1 MKKKLLAIFLAV
13 AMVATM
19 FVCVPFTALADD
31 ANILYFSMHWSTN
44 GLFQVDTNLESVSCA
59 DFLVDGHNYD
69 GIRPGYVQMNSAD
82 VWTFHC
88 NGSSVGDYFTLY
100 KGDKFTFDG
109 VDYFLDRSYKFI
121 QVEGSWRMQTFDLPS
136 DEVTKYIS
144 LTSVGYAT
152 EGLAQINTD
161 IDEVFDTATTLYE
174 AKTNAELYIDSTGD
188 RDVGIVTLYDN
199 NKGLI
204 CFNWDSNFTAGETFT
219 IKKGSVIRANGKVYV
234 LKNGYKFD
242 YDGSHYT
249 LTPLYESITFGYCW
263 GAEKVIQFNTDID
276 FYTTMQNFT
285 ADNFGCNIKQS
296 GDQNF
301 GWAGV
306 AKDDSTGKLILSV
319 NFNSAFTVGQSYTLS
334 SGSLFCFS
342 DGGEK
347 YSLTNDITLY
357 FNGTDWQATAPEV
370 RKEISLAYRW
380 GNLNTI
386 QFNTNLPSDMACES
400 LTFAETSSVVTE
412 DGDKAVGW
420 IGMDNAEGTI
430 VLTFHFND
438 NFAYGQKYSIKKDS
452 LIIFKDG
459 SKYYLDSDMVIYA
472 GESGWTD
479 EKPSTP
485 FSMTVRNSGCTNKDI
500 QFDTTLPATTTIAN
514 FLTADNGNQIT
525 QSGSQNVGWVGMDN
539 DNGTIVLT
547 FHFGSEF
554 SAGNT
559 YKLSEGSLFNFGDE
573 TLGATSYKLSSDTE
587 VIYAGSCWIP
597 SGAVYKDSSVFGD
610 VNGDSVC
617 NLIDLV
623 CLEKILVGK
632 NIANNQSDLD
642 NDKLVNADDI
652 VIMID
657 YLLGNYNPET
667 SEIDKAVVAR
677 LKASNYTGGGKFAS
691 FADVPVDGRSD
702 TDIADYKA
710 LGFDTAILTEDYT
723 GDMLNVFRATV
734 SKTNEITTAN
744 PLTLSYTGYT
754 NGKLYQFAT
763 NMPVDG
769 TYNDFLIGNQNINA
783 IKSSDD
789 IVVGYFECK
798 AIGETVYMNPVFNDT
813 YDPGDTFTMKAG
825 STFTFGDITYTLDAD
840 YTITFENDYIRSLQN
855 LKASGLK
862 VLIRNYSN
870 KADYFDEARTKLL
883 IKYSD
888 LFDGFYFND
897 EPFETDALRSATG
910 QTAVATFD
918 EINTM
923 INWANKNFPGKFVH
937 VNHVPIT
944 SYDHY
949 DGNQSITNYKS
960 FLSDYL
966 TKCISTITGNSKAS
980 LSLDAYPFGD
990 YTKTSGWWIF
1000 KETKYGLS
1008 ETYLQSVLSAAN
1020 VARDY
1025 AGDKDIVLANC
1036 IQTFVN
1042 DGGTSRTVNA
1052 DEISFQL
1059 YTSMAMGV
1067 KQYEYFTYRSSS
1079 GFTGM
1084 IDVDGN
1090 KTSIYNDALTA
1101 NKALKLSDVI
1111 NNLNWNGTVLSSGSV
1126 NNANSKAFSS
1136 VSSIALTA
1144 GTNTGVLKGV
1154 SSTDDAMVGYY
1165 TAENGNDAY
1174 MVANYNDPHDVT
1186 GNNTVT
1192 LTFDGCTAVRV
1203 FTVQDGS
1210 LTSEIVKLSNG
1221 AYTAKIAPGSGFL
1234 IIPA

>member
-1 MKKKLLAIFLAV
+1 MKKKILAIFLAIS
-13 AMVATM
+13 MIATM
-19 FVCVPFTALADD
+19 FACLPLGASADD
-31 ANILYFSMHWSTN
+31 ANILYFDLGYNTN
-44 GLFQVDTNLESVSCA
+44 DLFQVSTNLESVTCA

-88 NGSSVGDYFTLY
+88 EGCSVGDYFTLY

-109 VDYFLDRSYKFI
+109 VDYFLDRSYRFI
-121 QVEGSWRMQTFDLPS
+121 HVDSGWRMQTFDLPS

-152 EGLAQINTD
+152 NGLAQINTD
-161 IDEVFDTATTLYE
+161 IDEVFDTDVTHYE
-174 AKTNAELYIDSTGD
+174 AKTNAELYIDSTGN
-188 RDVGIVTLYDN
+188 RDVGIVTLYAN

-219 IKKGSVIRANGKVYV
+219 IKKGSVIRADGKVYV

-242 YDGSHYT
+242 YDGEHYT
-249 LTPLYESITFGYCW
+249 LTPLYESITFDYRY

-276 FYTTMQNFT
+276 YDASMTDFT
-285 ADNFGCNIKQS
+285 ADQFGCNIRQS

-301 GWAGV
+301 GWAGINNV
-306 AKDDSTGKLILSV
+306 DGKLVLSF

-347 YSLTNDITLY
+347 YSLANDITLY
-357 FNGTDWQATAPEV
+357 FNGTGWQATAPEV
-370 RKEISLAYRW
+370 SKDVSLAYRW

-386 QFNTNLPSDMACES
+386 QFNTNLPSDIACES
-400 LTFAETSSVVTE
+400 FTFAETESVVTE

-438 NFAYGQKYSIKKDS
+438 DFAYGQKYSIKKDS
-452 LIIFKDG
+452 QIIFKNG
-459 SKYYLDSDMVIYA
+459 SKYYLDEDVVIYA
-472 GESGWTD
+472 GETGWTT

-485 FSMTVRNSGCTNKDI
+485 FAMTIRSSGCTSEHI

-514 FLTADNGNQIT
+514 FLTTDNNNQIT
-525 QSGSQNVGWVGMDN
+525 QSGTQNVGWVGMDN

-547 FHFGSEF
+547 FHFDPVF
-554 SAGNT
+554 SAGGT
-559 YKLSEGSLFNFGDE
+559 YKLSEGSIFNFGDE
-573 TLGATSYKLSSDTE
+573 TLGDTSYRLSSDIDVT
-587 VIYAGSCWIP
+587 YTGSCWIL
-597 SGAVYKDSSVFGD
+597 SSSVYKDSAVFGD
-610 VNGDSVC
+610 INSDSVC
-617 NLIDLV
+617 NLLDLV
-623 CLEKILVGK
+623 CLKKVLSGL
-632 NIANNQSDLD
+632 NIKNNQSDLD
-642 NDKLVNADDI
+642 NDNIVNADDLA
-652 VIMID
+652 VMID

-667 SEIDKAVVAR
+667 SEIDKEVVAR
-677 LKASNYTGGGKFAS
+677 LKASNYTGGGKFTS

-702 TDIADYKA
+702 DDIIDYKA
-710 LGFDTAILTEDYT
+710 LGFDTAIITDDYT
-723 GDMLNVFRATV
+723 NSITNAFRATV
-734 SKTNEITTAN
+734 SKTNEITVTN

-754 NGKLYQFAT
+754 TGTLYQFAT
-763 NMPVDG
+763 NLPDG
-769 TYNDFLIGNQNINA
+769 TYNNFLLGDHNITVVKSNDNITVGWFQCTA
-783 IKSSDD
+783 ID
-789 IVVGYFECK
+789 G
-798 AIGETVYMNPVFNDT
+798 TVYINPVFNDT
-813 YDPGDTFTMKAG
+813 YNPGDTFTMKAG
-825 STFTFGDITYTLDAD
+825 STFTFGGVTYTLDAD

-862 VLIRNYSN
+862 VLVRNYSN
-870 KADYFDEARTKLL
+870 RVDYFDQAKTNLL
-883 IKYSD
+883 KKYSD
-888 LFDGFYFND
+888 LFDGFYLND
-897 EPFETDALRSATG
+897 EPFETDALRSAAG

-923 INWANKNFPGKFVH
+923 INWVNTNFPGKFIH

-949 DGNQSITNYKS
+949 EGNKSIANYKS

-966 TKCISTITGNSKAS
+966 TKCVSTITGNSKAS
-980 LSLDAYPFGD
+980 LSLDAYPFGE

-1000 KETKYGLS
+1000 KTTTNGLS
-1008 ETYLQSVLSAAN
+1008 ETYLQSVLSAAT

-1042 DGGTSRTVNA
+1042 DGGTSRTVN
-1052 DEISFQL
+1052 DEEISFQL

-1084 IDVDGN
+1084 IDTDGN
-1090 KTSIYNDALTA
+1090 KTSIYDDALIA
-1101 NKALKLSDVI
+1101 NDALKLSDVI
-1111 NNLNWNGTVLSSGSV
+1111 NNLTWKGTVLSGGSV
-1126 NNANSKAFSS
+1126 NNANADAFSS
-1136 VSSIALTA
+1136 VSSIALKA
-1144 GTNTGVLKGV
+1144 GTNTGVLTNV

-1165 TAENGNDAY
+1165 KAQNGNDAY

-1192 LTFDGCTAVRV
+1192 LTFSNCTAVRV
-1203 FTVQDGS
+1203 FTVSDGN

-1221 AYTAKIAPGSGFL
+1221 AYTANIAPGSGCL